1 VPNQVILSKTFEQGD
16 FLKMVVLNLMYDIVL
31 KLPNNFGHKITFDE
45 PMMRWL
51 GGSTMV
57 FAVDYEQ
64 RRGYPTVCAILSYNS
79 PDFTVFR
86 SDYITKSEDAD
97 LRYTDESKVAFK
109 DIIKR
114 SVLEFESNNST
125 SVSRVVVL
133 RDGVSEIQKRHLQN
147 TEVSFFTETFA
158 ELGREGT
165 QLHFLTADK
174 RVSTKIFEFNRRENK
189 LKHLEAGI

>member
-1 VPNQVILSKTFEQGD
+1 MPNQVILSKTFEQGD

-45 PMMRWL
+45 PMMRCL

-97 LRYTDESKVAFK
+97 LR
-109 DIIKR
+109 
-114 SVLEFESNNST
+114 
-125 SVSRVVVL
+125 
-133 RDGVSEIQKRHLQN
+133 
-147 TEVSFFTETFA
+147 
-158 ELGREGT
+158 
-165 QLHFLTADK
+165 
-174 RVSTKIFEFNRRENK
+174 
-189 LKHLEAGI
+189 